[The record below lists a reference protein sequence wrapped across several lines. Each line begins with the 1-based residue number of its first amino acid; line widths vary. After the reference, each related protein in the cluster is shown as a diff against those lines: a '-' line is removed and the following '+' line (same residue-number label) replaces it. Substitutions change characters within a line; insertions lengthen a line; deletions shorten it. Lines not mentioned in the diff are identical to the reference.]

1 MTKFERVSSHFVMS
15 GKRRP
20 PRLTLVLA
28 LKQRVV
34 SAMCLAAVA
43 TLPTV
48 VSANLEEVVVTARKK
63 VESLQD
69 TPISVTALSGD
80 RLEDMGLSR
89 ITKLQNVTP
98 NLVFQNTPA
107 YSGAGNN
114 AAVYIRGVGQ
124 KDFVPTIDPGVG
136 IYVDEVYLGRSAGAV
151 LDMIDIQQVEIL
163 RGPQGTLFGK
173 NTVGGAISIT
183 TTKPNDEFGG
193 KFDIKVG
200 TDERRNIRGV
210 LNVPLS
216 DTLYARGSF
225 GSLQQDGYVLR
236 PFDGKDLGNQD
247 TVMGRL
253 ALRWVPSDTFTADLS
268 FDYYDDETN
277 GPPLLITRVDGFPES
292 ATAIPGGNFP
302 FIHNLFAGFSP
313 DFGGPNPIVCTLPDA
328 PSACFTTANA
338 VTGNNT
344 NLGTGPNFSEMENEA
359 VSLTL
364 TWDLEAFTAK
374 LIAGY
379 RSLDGQF
386 ANDRDGY
393 AQADGE
399 PAAPFPVFINP
410 VTHYFDTFEQD
421 QLSIELQLSGESMDS
436 RLSWVV
442 GAYAFEEDGENI
454 NPVDFT
460 TVSIQSGGY
469 FDYSSEAA
477 FAQVTFDV
485 TEKLSATAGWRYTK
499 EDRDYLPDQYIEEM
513 PLSFLFGGGLP
524 FPCFNPDGSTKVC
537 ALGDRVVPF
546 ETVNNSISEN
556 TPMVSVSYSH
566 TDDLMVYATYSEG
579 FKVGGFTQRIFPPEP
594 SLPAF
599 GPEYVDSLEAGIKA
613 EFFDN
618 SLRANLAVYSA
629 DYSDLQILINEPSR
643 VGPYTTNAGDATIEG
658 FELEI
663 NYLAPNGVLVDLAI
677 GYTDAGY
684 DTLNADL
691 FSGLNVSDPFVF
703 ISEWN
708 TNLSVTKTF
717 ATQFGEITP
726 RLDWSWRSKFYTNA
740 GGLPFA
746 PAWADP
752 LVQPDYSVVNVSAR
766 WQSASSGLSVTAGVD
781 NVGDEEFSIFGD
793 YQSTFGST
801 AQAFDRGRQYF
812 LMLGYS
818 F

>member
-1 MTKFERVSSHFVMS
+1 MTQSEKKFPDVSELPKVKPSNLIATSVSRSWTSACLLAISVS
-15 GKRRP
+15 G
-20 PRLTLVLA
+20 LSTTA
-28 LKQRVV
+28 
-34 SAMCLAAVA
+34 SA
-43 TLPTV
+43 T
-48 VSANLEEVVVTARKK
+48 LEEVVVTARKTA
-63 VESLQD
+63 ESLQD

-173 NTVGGAISIT
+173 NTIGGAISIT
-183 TTKPNDEFGG
+183 TTKPNEEFGG
-193 KFDIKVG
+193 KVDIKVG

-216 DTLYARGSF
+216 DTLFARGSF
-225 GSLQQDGYVLR
+225 GSLQQDGYVFR
-236 PFDGKDLGNQD
+236 PFDDKDLGNQD
-247 TVMGRL
+247 TLMGRL

-277 GPPLLITRVDGFPES
+277 GPPLLITRVDEFPES

-302 FIHNLFAGFSP
+302 FINNLFAGFSP
-313 DFGGPNPIVCTLPDA
+313 DFGGPNPIVCTFPNA
-328 PSACFTTANA
+328 PSACFTSANA

-344 NLGTGPNFSEMENEA
+344 NLGTGPNYSEMENEA

-364 TWDLEAFTAK
+364 TWDLDAFTAK
-374 LIAGY
+374 LITSY
-379 RSLDGQF
+379 RSLDGEF

-393 AQADGE
+393 PQNDGQ
-399 PAAPFPVFINP
+399 PAVPGLPILVNP
-410 VTHYFDTFEQD
+410 VTHYFDTFKQD
-421 QLSIELQLSGESMDS
+421 QFSVELQLTGSAIED
-436 RLSWVV
+436 RLRWVAGV
-442 GAYAFEEDGENI
+442 YAFEEDGENI

-460 TVSIQSGGY
+460 TVSLQSGGY
-469 FDYSSEAA
+469 FDYSSEAV
-477 FAQVTFDV
+477 FAQATFDF
-485 TEKLSATAGWRYTK
+485 TEKLSATAGIRYTK

-513 PLSFLFGGGLP
+513 PLGGLP
-524 FPCFNPDGSTKVC
+524 FPCFNSDGSTKIC
-537 ALGDRVVPF
+537 ALGDRAVPY

-556 TPMVSVSYSH
+556 TPMVSISYSF
-566 TDDLMVYATYSEG
+566 TDDVMLYGTYSEG

-613 EFFDN
+613 ELLDN
-618 SLRANLAVYSA
+618 SLRVNLAVYSA
-629 DYSDLQILINEPSR
+629 DYSDLQILISEPSR
-643 VGPYTTNAGDATIEG
+643 VGPYTTNAGDATIDG

-663 NYLAPNGVLVDLAI
+663 NYLSQNGVLIDLAV

-684 DTLNADL
+684 DSLNPDL
-691 FSGLNVSDPFVF
+691 FSGLRVSDPFVF

-717 ATQFGEITP
+717 DTQVGEITP
-726 RLDWSWRSKFYTNA
+726 RLDWSWRSEFYTNA

-752 LVQPDYSVVNVSAR
+752 LVQPDYSVVNMSAR
-766 WQSASSGLSVTAGVD
+766 WESATSGLSVTVGVD
-781 NVGDEEFSIFGD
+781 NVADEEFSIFGD

-801 AQAFDRGRQYF
+801 AQAFDRGRQYY